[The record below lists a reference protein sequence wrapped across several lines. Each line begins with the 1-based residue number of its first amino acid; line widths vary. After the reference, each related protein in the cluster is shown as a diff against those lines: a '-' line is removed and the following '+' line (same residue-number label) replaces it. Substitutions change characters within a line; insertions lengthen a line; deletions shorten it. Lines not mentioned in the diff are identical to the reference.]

1 MEIWKQIEN
10 YNYEVSNEGRIRKGD
25 KMIKIPLNRGY
36 PRIGLWKDGKCKCVL
51 VHRLVGKYFIDNPL
65 NKPMINHINGIKTDN
80 RVSNLE
86 WCTDSENKYHAYKN
100 DLNHGRC
107 RKPLMCLETQ
117 QEFASTYK
125 AAEWLND
132 THFKGTKRIR
142 IVADKIRCNCRGLQ
156 KIAYGYHWKY
166 ID

>member
-1 MEIWKQIEN
+1 MEEWKKIDG
-10 YNYEVSNEGRIRKGD
+10 YEYEISNQGRIRKESTL
-25 KMIKIPLNRGY
+25 IKIPINRGY

-51 VHRLVGKYFIDNPL
+51 VHRLVGNYFIPNIN

-80 RVSNLE
+80 RACNLE

-100 DLNHGRC
+100 DLNKGRC
-107 RKPLMCLETQ
+107 RKPLICIETKQ
-117 QEFASTYK
+117 QFASTFK

-132 THFKGTKRIR
+132 NKFQGTKRIK
-142 IVADKIRCNCRGLQ
+142 IVADKIRCSCRGLQ
-156 KIAYGYHWKY
+156 KIAYDYHWKY